1 MNNKI
6 TIYELLGLV
15 KDEPAKIYIKYY
27 DRLNKKEN
35 IMWACQENI
44 IYNLNNETININD
57 EVEITKKEEDKIKKL
72 KIKDQHIVGTWE
84 NGSSYCYKLSS
95 PQVVLVNKINEIIKE
110 LNHLEEYFFK
120 YDV

>member
-72 KIKDQHIVGTWE
+72 KK
-84 NGSSYCYKLSS
+84 
-95 PQVVLVNKINEIIKE
+95 KISI
-110 LNHLEEYFFK
+110 
-120 YDV
+120 